1 MELAGTRILIT
12 GGGSGIGLELARR
25 LARDNRVV
33 ISGRDEE
40 RLRRARAETPSLLTP
55 RMDVTSEDEARDAI
69 AWLEDE
75 LGGLDVLVNCA
86 GLLRGYALT
95 DAAASTKSDED
106 VQVNLLGHCA

>member
-1 MELAGTRILIT
+1 MDLADKKILIT

-25 LARDNRVV
+25 LAGGNRVV
-33 ISGRDEE
+33 IAGRDEE
-40 RLRRARAETPSLLTP
+40 RLVRARADTPSLLA
-55 RMDVTSEDEARDAI
+55 RRIDVTSEDEARETI

-95 DAAASTKSDED
+95 DAEAAT
-106 VQVNLLGHCA
+106 